1 MKRQTKKKSDDD
13 IVGLFPP
20 MKSIGAFLAATL
32 FMILSMSLLNFLIL
46 EFYFG
51 IAGMGSE
58 LLFLYLSTSVIVFS
72 GFNYAIVRGSFF
84 AVKVLQWYFCILF
97 IIFLPTVLLIAQ
109 QATFIYAYLLAVVFL
124 LMSLYLLQSKYYRIF
139 VEYQFD
145 ALEDIKEVRA
155 EIAAE
160 VAADEAKHG
169 NKF

>member
-32 FMILSMSLLNFLIL
+32 SMILSIALLNLLIFD
-46 EFYFG
+46 FYFEMK
-51 IAGMGSE
+51 IEHVLMY
-58 LLFLYLSTSVIVFS
+58 LFTTTIIFS
-72 GFNYAIVRGSFF
+72 GVNFAVVRGSFF

-97 IIFLPTVLLIAQ
+97 IIFLPTVFLIAE

-124 LMSLYLLQSKYYRIF
+124 LMSLYLLQSKYYQIF

-160 VAADEAKHG
+160 VAADKAKHG

>member
-20 MKSIGAFLAATL
+20 MKSIAAFLAATL
-32 FMILSMSLLNFLIL
+32 SMILSIALLNLLIFD
-46 EFYFG
+46 FYFEMK
-51 IAGMGSE
+51 IEHVLMY
-58 LLFLYLSTSVIVFS
+58 LFTTTIIFS
-72 GFNYAIVRGSFF
+72 GVNFAVVRGSFF

-97 IIFLPTVLLIAQ
+97 IIFLPTVFLIAE

-124 LMSLYLLQSKYYRIF
+124 LMSLYLLQSKYYQIF

-160 VAADEAKHG
+160 VAADKAKHG

>member
-20 MKSIGAFLAATL
+20 MKSIAAFLAATL
-32 FMILSMSLLNFLIL
+32 SMILSIALLNLLIFD
-46 EFYFG
+46 FYFEMK
-51 IAGMGSE
+51 IEHVLMY
-58 LLFLYLSTSVIVFS
+58 LFTTTIIFS
-72 GFNYAIVRGSFF
+72 GVNFAVVRGSFF

-97 IIFLPTVLLIAQ
+97 IIFLPTVFLIVEKV
-109 QATFIYAYLLAVVFL
+109 TFIYAYLLAVVFL
-124 LMSLYLLQSKYYRIF
+124 FMSLYLLQSKYYQIF

-160 VAADEAKHG
+160 VAADKAKHG
-169 NKF
+169 NEF

>member
-20 MKSIGAFLAATL
+20 MKSIAAFLAATL
-32 FMILSMSLLNFLIL
+32 FMMLSIALLNLLIL
-46 EFYFG
+46 DFYFG
-51 IAGMGSE
+51 IVDIGSE
-58 LLFLYLSTSVIVFS
+58 LLFLYLSALVIIFS
-72 GFNYAIVRGSFF
+72 GFNYAVVRGSFF
-84 AVKVLQWYFCILF
+84 AVKVLKWYFCILF
-97 IIFLPTVLLIAQ
+97 IIFLPTVFLIAE

-124 LMSLYLLQSKYYRIF
+124 LMSLYLLQSKYYQIF

-160 VAADEAKHG
+160 VAADKAKHG

>member
-20 MKSIGAFLAATL
+20 MKSIAAFLAATL
-32 FMILSMSLLNFLIL
+32 SMILSIALLNLLIFD
-46 EFYFG
+46 FYFEMK
-51 IAGMGSE
+51 IEHVLMY
-58 LLFLYLSTSVIVFS
+58 LFTTTIIFS
-72 GFNYAIVRGSFF
+72 GVNFAIVRGSFF

-97 IIFLPTVLLIAQ
+97 IIFLPTVFLIVEKV
-109 QATFIYAYLLAVVFL
+109 TFIYAYLLAVVFL
-124 LMSLYLLQSKYYRIF
+124 FMSLYLLQSKYYQIF

-160 VAADEAKHG
+160 VAADKAKHG

>member
-20 MKSIGAFLAATL
+20 MKSIAAFLAATL
-32 FMILSMSLLNFLIL
+32 SMILSIALLNLLIFD
-46 EFYFG
+46 FYFE
-51 IAGMGSE
+51 IKIEHVLMY
-58 LLFLYLSTSVIVFS
+58 LFTTTIIFS
-72 GFNYAIVRGSFF
+72 GVNFAVVRGSFF
-84 AVKVLQWYFCILF
+84 AVKVLKWYFCILF
-97 IIFLPTVLLIAQ
+97 IIFLPTVFLIEEKT
-109 QATFIYAYLLAVVFL
+109 TFIYAYLLAVVFL
-124 LMSLYLLQSKYYRIF
+124 LMSLYLLQSKYYQIF

-160 VAADEAKHG
+160 VAADKAKHG

>member
-20 MKSIGAFLAATL
+20 MKSIAAFLAATL
-32 FMILSMSLLNFLIL
+32 SMILSIALLNLLIFD
-46 EFYFG
+46 FYFEMK
-51 IAGMGSE
+51 IEHVLMY
-58 LLFLYLSTSVIVFS
+58 LFTTTIIFS
-72 GFNYAIVRGSFF
+72 GVNFAVVRGSFF
-84 AVKVLQWYFCILF
+84 AVKVLKWYFCILF
-97 IIFLPTVLLIAQ
+97 IIFLPTVFLIAE

-124 LMSLYLLQSKYYRIF
+124 LMSLYLLQSKYYQIF

-160 VAADEAKHG
+160 VAADKAKHG

>member
-20 MKSIGAFLAATL
+20 MKSIAAFLAATL
-32 FMILSMSLLNFLIL
+32 SMILSIALLNLLIFD
-46 EFYFG
+46 FYFE
-51 IAGMGSE
+51 IKIEHVLMY
-58 LLFLYLSTSVIVFS
+58 LFTTTIIFS
-72 GFNYAIVRGSFF
+72 GVNFAVVRGSFF

-97 IIFLPTVLLIAQ
+97 IIFLPTVFLIVEKV
-109 QATFIYAYLLAVVFL
+109 TFIYAYLLAVVFL
-124 LMSLYLLQSKYYRIF
+124 LMSLYLLQSKYYQSF

-160 VAADEAKHG
+160 RAKHG

>member
-20 MKSIGAFLAATL
+20 MKSIAAFLAATL
-32 FMILSMSLLNFLIL
+32 SMILSIALLNLLIFD
-46 EFYFG
+46 FY
-51 IAGMGSE
+51 SE
-58 LLFLYLSTSVIVFS
+58 MKIEHVLMYLFTTTIIFS
-72 GFNYAIVRGSFF
+72 GVNFAVVRGSFF

-97 IIFLPTVLLIAQ
+97 IIFLPTVFLIAE

-124 LMSLYLLQSKYYRIF
+124 LMSLYLLQSKYYQIF

-160 VAADEAKHG
+160 VAADKAKHG

>member
-1 MKRQTKKKSDDD
+1 MKRQTKKKSDND

-20 MKSIGAFLAATL
+20 MKSIAAFLAATL
-32 FMILSMSLLNFLIL
+32 SMILSIALLNQLIFD
-46 EFYFG
+46 FYFEMK
-51 IAGMGSE
+51 IEHVLMY
-58 LLFLYLSTSVIVFS
+58 LFTTTIIFS
-72 GFNYAIVRGSFF
+72 GVNFAVVRGSFF

-97 IIFLPTVLLIAQ
+97 IIFLPTVFLIVEKV
-109 QATFIYAYLLAVVFL
+109 TFIYAYLLAVVFL
-124 LMSLYLLQSKYYRIF
+124 FMSLYLLQSKYYQIF

-160 VAADEAKHG
+160 VAAYKAKHG

>member
-1 MKRQTKKKSDDD
+1 MKRQTKQKSDDD

-20 MKSIGAFLAATL
+20 MKSIAAFLAATL
-32 FMILSMSLLNFLIL
+32 SMILSIALLNLLIFD
-46 EFYFG
+46 FYFE
-51 IAGMGSE
+51 IKIEHVLMY
-58 LLFLYLSTSVIVFS
+58 LFTTTIIFS
-72 GFNYAIVRGSFF
+72 GVNFAVVRGSFF

-97 IIFLPTVLLIAQ
+97 IIFLPTVFLIVEKV
-109 QATFIYAYLLAVVFL
+109 TFIYAYLLAVVFL
-124 LMSLYLLQSKYYRIF
+124 LMSLYLLQSKYYQSF

-160 VAADEAKHG
+160 RAKHG

>member
-20 MKSIGAFLAATL
+20 MKSIAAFLAATL
-32 FMILSMSLLNFLIL
+32 SMILSIALLNLLIFD
-46 EFYFG
+46 FYFEMK
-51 IAGMGSE
+51 IEHVLMY
-58 LLFLYLSTSVIVFS
+58 LFTTTIIFS
-72 GFNYAIVRGSFF
+72 GVNFAVVRGSFF

-97 IIFLPTVLLIAQ
+97 IIFLPTVFLIVEKV
-109 QATFIYAYLLAVVFL
+109 TFIYAYLLAVVFL
-124 LMSLYLLQSKYYRIF
+124 LMSLYLLQSKYYQSF

-160 VAADEAKHG
+160 RAKHG

>member
-1 MKRQTKKKSDDD
+1 MKRQTKQKSDDD

-20 MKSIGAFLAATL
+20 MKSIAAFLAATL
-32 FMILSMSLLNFLIL
+32 SMILSIALLNLLIFD
-46 EFYFG
+46 FYFE
-51 IAGMGSE
+51 IKIEHVLMY
-58 LLFLYLSTSVIVFS
+58 LFTTTIIFS
-72 GFNYAIVRGSFF
+72 GVNFAVVRGSFF

-97 IIFLPTVLLIAQ
+97 IIFLPTVFLIVEKV
-109 QATFIYAYLLAVVFL
+109 TFIYAYLLAVVFL
-124 LMSLYLLQSKYYRIF
+124 FMSLYLLQSKYYQSF

-160 VAADEAKHG
+160 RAKHG

>member
-20 MKSIGAFLAATL
+20 MKSIAAFLAATL
-32 FMILSMSLLNFLIL
+32 SMILSIALLNLLIFD
-46 EFYFG
+46 FYFEMK
-51 IAGMGSE
+51 IEHVLMY
-58 LLFLYLSTSVIVFS
+58 LFTTTIIFS
-72 GFNYAIVRGSFF
+72 GVNFAVVRGSFF

-97 IIFLPTVLLIAQ
+97 IIFLPTVFLIVEKV
-109 QATFIYAYLLAVVFL
+109 TFIYAYLLAVVFL
-124 LMSLYLLQSKYYRIF
+124 LMSLYLLQSKYYQSF

-160 VAADEAKHG
+160 VAADKAKHG

>member
-20 MKSIGAFLAATL
+20 MKSIAAFLAATL
-32 FMILSMSLLNFLIL
+32 SMILSIALLNLLIFD
-46 EFYFG
+46 FYFEMK
-51 IAGMGSE
+51 IEHVLMY
-58 LLFLYLSTSVIVFS
+58 LFTTTIIFS
-72 GFNYAIVRGSFF
+72 GVNFAVVRGSFF

-97 IIFLPTVLLIAQ
+97 IIFLPTVFLIVEKV
-109 QATFIYAYLLAVVFL
+109 TFIYAYLLAVVFL
-124 LMSLYLLQSKYYRIF
+124 FMSLYLLQSKYYQIF

-160 VAADEAKHG
+160 VAADKAKHG